1 MTRLLI
7 ALFAATLV
15 GAPLLGCEQ
24 DRHKKETKIKVD
36 DGSGSD
42 KGITIQSTK

>member
-7 ALFAATLV
+7 ALLAATLV

-36 DGSGSD
+36 DSGSD
-42 KGITIQSTK
+42 KGITIQSNK